1 METATIKQA
10 TPERLMDAAMRL
22 FAERGYRGTSVGEIE
37 SEAGLAP
44 RSGALYQHFSGKE
57 DLLEQAIE
65 RQLAAIDELGSALE
79 MLPLGDLRAELTLM
93 GRWNLDSLDRRRDL
107 VRFIR
112 REGEQLSPELRS
124 KLYDR
129 LVERPYEQVVEWLR
143 SRLGDTDASE
153 PDLHALALI
162 VIEPMASFRSIEW
175 TFGAVPG
182 DVNDE
187 RLIST
192 WVDVCLAYARSLGL
206 Q

>member
-1 METATIKQA
+1 METATVKQA

-107 VRFIR
+107 VRFLR

-124 KLYDR
+124 KLYER

-143 SRLGDTDASE
+143 SRLGDTASE

-175 TFGAVPG
+175 TFGQVPG
-182 DVNDE
+182 GVDDE

-192 WVDVCLAYARSLGL
+192 WVEVCLAYARSLGL
-206 Q
+206 E